1 MVQDD
6 VKANGG
12 KRCSYNLILMD
23 CIMPVCDGFKSSN
36 LIREFLYENNIDQ
49 PIIVA
54 ITAQSAQDCLQ
65 KVYTAGMNAYSVKPC
80 NPDNLRAICT
90 QMGFINDN
98 WAQGDLDGEEDID
111 DD

>member
-1 MVQDD
+1 M
-6 VKANGG
+6 
-12 KRCSYNLILMD
+12 
-23 CIMPVCDGFKSSN
+23 
-36 LIREFLYENNIDQ
+36 
-49 PIIVA
+49 A

-111 DD
+111 DDWIHYYIFFLYVPKMFL